1 MDSKATLDSL
11 ASELG
16 TPFEGQLFE
25 GDDKKKQMKK
35 MTEKAKLNDY
45 VYGGSGPIPG
55 ESISDEL
62 DAITNV
68 DKSEAMDSMIMQ
80 SAMLKAKAEAEE
92 QQKNK
97 KMTPEERKKYRQ
109 QVVDYLMYQQEE
121 QYFMQHKYIMDGKT
135 KRRLRSKI
143 ERDFDKGRIR
153 PKKSGHGSLND

>member
-1 MDSKATLDSL
+1 MDSKSTLDSL

-92 QQKNK
+92 QQKSK

-109 QVVDYLMYQQEE
+109 QVVDYLMY
-121 QYFMQHKYIMDGKT
+121 
-135 KRRLRSKI
+135 
-143 ERDFDKGRIR
+143 
-153 PKKSGHGSLND
+153 